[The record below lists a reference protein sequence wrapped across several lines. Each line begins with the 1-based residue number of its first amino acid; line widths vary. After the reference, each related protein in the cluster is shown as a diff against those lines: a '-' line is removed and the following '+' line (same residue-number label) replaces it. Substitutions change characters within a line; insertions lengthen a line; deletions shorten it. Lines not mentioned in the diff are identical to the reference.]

1 MNFLTLLYLSIW
13 SISGPTEGSIIIRE
27 GHVIMYGREID
38 STWTHDS
45 FMKALGNPEAFD
57 DSAKRIEVYHSKG
70 IVVWKENDHYEEV
83 TEFTLPMRN
92 DGKPFWVETNLLFTG
107 ALIIQGY
114 YITAATTPEDLKLYL
129 PQYNWKKNVSDWY
142 EGIYKGVFIYVD
154 YDETAKK
161 INWIDFGVDDENS
174 WSED

>member
-1 MNFLTLLYLSIW
+1 
-13 SISGPTEGSIIIRE
+13 
-27 GHVIMYGREID
+27 
-38 STWTHDS
+38 
-45 FMKALGNPEAFD
+45 
-57 DSAKRIEVYHSKG
+57 
-70 IVVWKENDHYEEV
+70 
-83 TEFTLPMRN
+83 
-92 DGKPFWVETNLLFTG
+92 
-107 ALIIQGY
+107 LIIQGY